1 MELTLNIYDHAVIT
15 KVYKAETYEIK
26 FGTIEDL
33 LEVLDIEKWTM
44 KWNLQNGSADPA
56 KGKAIPERRIPGTD
70 RRRAAKYQDQG
81 NGSGIY

>member
-33 LEVLDIEKWTM
+33 LEVLDIEKM
-44 KWNLQNGSADPA
+44 NDEMEL
-56 KGKAIPERRIPGTD
+56 PE
-70 RRRAAKYQDQG
+70 
-81 NGSGIY
+81 